1 MYHRCS
7 CILSCKIRGSTEK
20 RRGGEG
26 RVEEAVFCL
35 GVEATRVEIGLLHA
49 ADEAEAS
56 RSKFATV
63 FKSFENI
70 NCQLDIELM
79 RSILLPP
86 RSRIR
91 KVSWRITNA
100 ACPSCSWPKVPDA
113 LQAYRCCYWTRHPS
127 HPKLIKKPQE
137 EELPNRICHTSSR
150 KQLADLRAREDCF
163 SDTQPASQHINNFQ
177 ILDSQTSSFQR
188 CSPPPRPP
196 IKPMCTEIDRSFH
209 RLTSRNRGHE

>member
-150 KQLADLRAREDCF
+150 KQLADLRAREDYLLSTAF
-163 SDTQPASQHINNFQ
+163 QTPNPPASTSTTFRSW
-177 ILDSQTSSFQR
+177 ILRHPAFKDAALPPDPPSSR
-188 CSPPPRPP
+188 CAR
-196 IKPMCTEIDRSFH
+196 K
-209 RLTSRNRGHE
+209 